1 MTFPIPGLVISVRYN
16 NHFMIFI
23 DITITRSDVPRDEY
37 GRYGW
42 TANFEP
48 DSVVNVALRFPKI
61 VLTSLTIIKSS

>member
-1 MTFPIPGLVISVRYN
+1 
-16 NHFMIFI
+16 MIFI

-48 DSVVNVALRFPKI
+48 DSVVNVALRFPRI